1 MSTAQTV
8 PSSQTARP
16 ASRQSARAR
25 WMKQLYR
32 WHWISSALCLVGML
46 GFAVT
51 GITLNHAGSIGS
63 APQVTRV
70 TQPLPETLVHALQ
83 QEAQASDAERP
94 LPRAVARALGDA
106 LGRSIPAAPAEWS
119 ADEVYVA
126 LPRPGG
132 DAWLAVDLA
141 AGTVEYERTDRGTV
155 AWLNDLHKGRNT
167 GLAWSWFIDLF
178 SVACL
183 IFSITGLAIL
193 WLHARNRPMV
203 WPVVALGAAL
213 PALLIVLFI
222 H

>member
-1 MSTAQTV
+1 MPTYRAPTLSA
-8 PSSQTARP
+8 PAA
-16 ASRQSARAR
+16 ASRGTQSLRAR

-32 WHWISSALCLVGML
+32 WHWISSALCLVAML
-46 GFAVT
+46 GFAIT
-51 GITLNHAGSIGS
+51 GITLNHAGSIAGQ
-63 APQVTRV
+63 AQVVRV
-70 TQPLPETLVHALQ
+70 KQALPPDLAAALQ
-83 QEAQASDAERP
+83 REAANAGERP
-94 LPRAVARALGDA
+94 LPRALARALGEVVDQRIA
-106 LGRSIPAAPAEWS
+106 AAPAEWS
-119 ADEVYVA
+119 ADDLYVA

-141 AGTVEYERTDRGTV
+141 AGTVEYERTDRGVV

-167 GLAWSWFIDLF
+167 GVAWSWFIDLF
-178 SVACL
+178 SLACVVFCL
-183 IFSITGLAIL
+183 TGLAIL